1 MCVCVCIYIY
11 RMEKELSGD
20 VESGVWS
27 PREVPGTQTGEATA
41 GREERGV
48 RENRAPQMKN

>member
-48 RENRAPQMKN
+48 REN